1 MHGTFDSLL
10 RSKRLEQIGYEISDN
25 PLIHDRIRNDA
36 IKMNRKHYE
45 FLVGTPDL
53 HQYYVHNIFRDIFG
67 LEKLYDYDLN
77 PETKF
82 IVPDLHI
89 ASAGIDNFRAIMVSQ
104 TIKVTYKVN
113 RTISVKNGITVAVVE
128 LLTFDH
134 QSM

>member
-1 MHGTFDSLL
+1 MHGTFDNLL

-67 LEKLYDYDLN
+67 LEKLYDYARH
-77 PETKF
+77 PYTKTQ
-82 IVPDLHI
+82 VPDLLI
-89 ASAGIDNFRAIMVSQ
+89 ASRYIEDFKCIMAETNFFNFKTNKIVYVRDGKSEVW
-104 TIKVTYKVN
+104 
-113 RTISVKNGITVAVVE
+113 VE
-128 LLTFDH
+128 LITLTPII
-134 QSM
+134 